1 MAIERLVVDG
11 ALAAHVDAANA
22 MPPHVAAR
30 AAAQADHPRAVMMTH
45 PDVGRLLW
53 TLAAASGGTA
63 LEIGTFV
70 GISAA
75 WIADGLPPG
84 GVLDTLDVDAETAA
98 DTRAWLDGT
107 PTGERVRIHV
117 GPALETLAGLA
128 EAAYGLCYVDADKTA
143 YPEYLEE
150 AVRVVRPGGWI
161 VADNVLSGGRI
172 ADPAADDPSVEAMRR
187 FTRAAFDHPR
197 LRTVLLPVGDGV
209 TLSLR
214 D

>member
-1 MAIERLVVDG
+1 MALERLAVDG
-11 ALAAHVDAANA
+11 ALADHVDAVNA
-22 MPPHVAAR
+22 MPPHLADRYAAL
-30 AAAQADHPRAVMMTH
+30 ADHPHAVMMTH

-53 TLAAASGGTA
+53 TLAAASGGAA

-84 GVLDTLDVDAETAA
+84 GVLDTLEIDPARA
-98 DTRAWLDGT
+98 DETRAWLAGAGA
-107 PTGERVRIHV
+107 GERVRVHA
-117 GPALETLAGLA
+117 GPALDTLAGLP

-143 YPEYLEE
+143 YPEYLVE
-150 AVRVVRPGGWI
+150 AVRLVRPGGWI
-161 VADNVLSGGRI
+161 VADNVLSGGRV
-172 ADPAADDPSVEAMRR
+172 ADPAVDDPSVEAIRA
-187 FTRAAFDHPR
+187 FTRAAFAHPG
-197 LRTVLLPVGDGV
+197 LRTVLLPIGDGV